1 MSIREISSDTYLK
14 KSDNKVS
21 YRMKEGSD
29 GIKGP
34 SNLNQEKP
42 EEESKSSFRHRSSSS
57 SSSSKSSIKV
67 SDDDYSLAD
76 SYDAEVAKMHE
87 NTLSKAEI
95 KEETYSSELEN
106 SEQ

>member
-1 MSIREISSDTYLK
+1 MSIREISPETYLE
-14 KSDNKVS
+14 KSDNKFS
-21 YRMKEGSD
+21 YSMKESSD
-29 GIKGP
+29 GINSP

-42 EEESKSSFRHRSSSS
+42 EEESKSSFRHRSSN
-57 SSSSKSSIKV
+57 SSSKSSIKV
-67 SDDDYSLAD
+67 SDEDDYSLAD

-95 KEETYSSELEN
+95 KEETNSSELEN